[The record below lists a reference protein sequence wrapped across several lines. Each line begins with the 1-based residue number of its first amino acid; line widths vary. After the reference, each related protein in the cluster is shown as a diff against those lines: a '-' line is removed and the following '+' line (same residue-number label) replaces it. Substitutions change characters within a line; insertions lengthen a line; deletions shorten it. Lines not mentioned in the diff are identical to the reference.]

1 MAKPNKEKMRSL
13 NPEFIVALK
22 DGILNPFLERVK
34 KDKTLCLEIRENYL
48 NIYYRGC
55 SISKIEQN
63 KDTNT
68 YTYSFDEKY
77 FKKGTIRLPNKN
89 ILEIE
94 AAKAWVNCVPILKN
108 IIDMSPKG
116 GEREFQQLVVRENND
131 GDIGNSSDY
140 FICDIEYALG
150 KARGRFDL
158 IAVKWRS
165 KGEERKKNKNIG
177 LAFIEMKYGDGA
189 IGGEAGIKKHIRD
202 FTQFLTENSD
212 KILDEMKNIYNTKIE
227 LGLMSGGKK
236 KIESIQRI
244 DKLNKPEIILLLANH
259 DPEKSGL
266 KKILKELKDSKEY
279 EEFCEVAELKFSV
292 SSFMGYGLY
301 EEGLYDLDT
310 FLSRFEKFLK

>member
-1 MAKPNKEKMRSL
+1 MRKL
-13 NPEFIVALK
+13 NPEFITALK

-55 SISKIEQN
+55 SISKIAQN
-63 KDTNT
+63 KDTKT
-68 YTYSFDEKY
+68 YTYSFDEAY
-77 FKKGTIRLPNKN
+77 FKKETAKLPNKN
-89 ILEIE
+89 IAKIE
-94 AAKAWVNCVPILKN
+94 ASKAWINCFPILKN

-212 KILDEMKNIYNTKIE
+212 KIFDEMKNIYNTKIE

-266 KKILKELKDSKEY
+266 KTILKELKDSKEY